1 MFFGMA
7 KQYESNEGMKAI
19 GLVKRSLAGLLPR
32 SWLVTKAKIDSN
44 AVALTFDDG
53 PHPEFTPQVLAV
65 LAKYGMK
72 ATFFTIG
79 ENLVKYPEIA
89 RQIVREGHQLG
100 NHSYF
105 HHDYRSLP
113 LVKQLE
119 EIDRTDALLANID
132 GLANHTFRPPRGEL
146 PPGLLLA
153 LVRRKKTIAM
163 WSYDSLDYQ
172 GRGAASIV
180 QRFTEQPLQRG
191 EIVLLHDDN
200 AHTLKALEEFLPT
213 WKQRGWSS
221 LPLSGFGI
229 G

>member
-1 MFFGMA
+1 
-7 KQYESNEGMKAI
+7 MKAV
-19 GLVKRSLAGLLPR
+19 GSAKRLLAELLPR

-65 LAKYGMK
+65 LAKHGMK

-79 ENLVKYPEIA
+79 ENLVKYPELA

-105 HHDYRSLP
+105 HRDYKNLP
-113 LVKQLE
+113 LAQQIA
-119 EIDRTDALLANID
+119 EIDRTDALLTDID
-132 GLANHTFRPPRGEL
+132 GLAKHTFRPPRGEL
-146 PPGLLLA
+146 PPSLLMA
-153 LVRRKKTIAM
+153 LVRRGQTIAM

-172 GRGAASIV
+172 GNGAASIV
-180 QRFTEQPLQRG
+180 KRFTENPLQRG

-200 AHTLKALEEFLPT
+200 MHTLKALEDFLPT
-213 WKQRGWSS
+213 WKERGWSS
-221 LPLSGFGI
+221 LSLSALGI

>member
-1 MFFGMA
+1 MFFGLA
-7 KQYESNEGMKAI
+7 KRYESNEGMKAI

-32 SWLVTKAKIDSN
+32 AWLVMKAKIDSN

-65 LAKYGMK
+65 LAKHGMR

-105 HHDYRSLP
+105 HNDYRNLP

-119 EIDRTDALLANID
+119 EIDRTDALLADLD
-132 GLANHTFRPPRGEL
+132 GLASHTFRPPRGEL

-200 AHTLKALEEFLPT
+200 AHTLKALEEFLPA
-213 WKQRGWSS
+213 WKLRGWSS